1 MLLWTVECVSL
12 FEFVVFLFLA
22 IYPGVEL
29 LSFRV
34 VLFLYFW
41 GTSIQFCTVVFIQ
54 SLSRIQLF
62 VTPWTEPHQTYLPFT
77 VSWSLLKLFSIE
89 SMMPSNPIILCHPF
103 ISCLQSFPA
112 SGSFP
117 VDWLFI
123 SGSQS
128 IGASASASVL
138 LVSIQGWFP
147 LKFIDLIS
155 LQSQGLSG
163 VLSSTTV
170 QKHPF
175 FGAEPCLWPNSHIHT
190 WLLEKP

>member
-77 VSWSLLKLFSIE
+77 VSWSLLKLTSIQSVMLFNCLIFCLPLLLLPSIFPSIRVFSSELALLIRWPKYWSFSFSI
-89 SMMPSNPIILCHPF
+89 SPSNEY
-103 ISCLQSFPA
+103 
-112 SGSFP
+112 SG
-117 VDWLFI
+117 
-123 SGSQS
+123 
-128 IGASASASVL
+128 
-138 LVSIQGWFP
+138 
-147 LKFIDLIS
+147 LKNNL
-155 LQSQGLSG
+155 
-163 VLSSTTV
+163 
-170 QKHPF
+170 
-175 FGAEPCLWPNSHIHT
+175 
-190 WLLEKP
+190 